1 MKGLAPQAG
10 ACVVYDLRM
19 GEWGFVGAAYG
30 LVAAVLLV
38 YGVRVER
45 RLREIASNR
54 SSAEGDR
61 T

>member
-1 MKGLAPQAG
+1 
-10 ACVVYDLRM
+10 M

-54 SSAEGDR
+54 SSAEGER
-61 T
+61 A